1 MNCIH
6 ILNNKINGKNYK
18 KVILY
23 KKIKYIMKKLKYVKT
38 FESFDKDVTNEE
50 MIPILPGPGA
60 LGALIGPFLP
70 FLIAIQSTKAVK
82 DRLRFRKAKRFLGDF
97 FEKIAND
104 PVIKNISDG
113 LTTGSIYP
121 PKTPEMSPGEQYHI
135 CAEIRKNEIQKALN
149 RIKEISE
156 EGEYEKFIDYMN
168 YMNNDSDDWKSST
181 NYWPIFGD
189 TNEIGYQKHKTEFF
203 DIDDTLYD
211 IENIAKKIS
220 SKF

>member
-1 MNCIH
+1 
-6 ILNNKINGKNYK
+6 
-18 KVILY
+18 
-23 KKIKYIMKKLKYVKT
+23 MKKLKHVKT

-50 MIPILPGPGA
+50 MIPILPGPGG
-60 LGALIGPFLP
+60 LGALYGPFLP

-113 LTTGSIYP
+113 LATGSIYP
-121 PKTPEMSPGEQYHI
+121 AKTPEMSPGEQSEI
-135 CAEIRKNEIQKALN
+135 CSEIRKDEIQKALD
-149 RIKEISE
+149 RIKSISE
-156 EGEYEKFIDYMN
+156 EGEYEKFINYMN
-168 YMNNDSDDWKSST
+168 YMNNDSDDWKSTT

-189 TNEIGYQKHKTEFF
+189 TNEIGYQKRKTSFTDPE
-203 DIDDTLYD
+203 DTLYD
-211 IENIAKKIS
+211 IENIAKNIS